1 MRYAPVEICVLIN
14 LLMLKEGDCNL
25 MRIYGDDE
33 TEAVVK
39 NEKKGEA
46 NLLNSFKYCKEL
58 V

>member
-1 MRYAPVEICVLIN
+1 MEICVLIN

-33 TEAVVK
+33 TEAGVVRNK
-39 NEKKGEA
+39 KKGEA
-46 NLLNSFKYCKEL
+46 NLLNSLKYCKEL